1 MGLRRVSTETTLR
14 HMHPT
19 ANDSAGWLLSPVA
32 EFGALIDATDRLI
45 GLLAVAARTGDADA
59 AAEIADLHR
68 RVRELD
74 GFDQVSVRDFA
85 DELARR
91 AAELTE

>member
-1 MGLRRVSTETTLR
+1 MGLRQVSTETKLR

-32 EFGALIDATDRLI
+32 EFDGLIDATDRLI

-74 GFDQVSVRDFA
+74 GFDKVSVRDFA

-91 AAELTE
+91 AAELTK

>member
-1 MGLRRVSTETTLR
+1 MGLCQVSTETTLR

-32 EFGALIDATDRLI
+32 EFDGVIDATDRLI
-45 GLLAVAARTGDADA
+45 GLLAVTARTGDTEAV
-59 AAEIADLHR
+59 AEIADLHR
-68 RVRELD
+68 RVRELNGSD
-74 GFDQVSVRDFA
+74 KGSVRDFA
-85 DELARR
+85 DELALR